1 MSGLYFQIGA
11 DFDKLKQLK
20 REIDDLKS
28 TLLGMDKS
36 ADPQTFEA
44 LNKRLQQL
52 QSEFNKSAESAA
64 RFGATYENNL
74 RNKIQ
79 ESSVTVNE
87 LTRKIIEQ
95 KSIIKDIE
103 HDVNKLGQAYRKLSN
118 SDTGKKD
125 ALNEWNAAKKALAEE
140 KSSLFAL
147 QQRQSEARLTTR
159 ELREEYS
166 RYTGNIRDS
175 SKATDNASDSLL
187 NYIKKG
193 AALAGVTFGIDKIK
207 DLGSEIISVRNQ
219 FQQLEIAFGTMLKS
233 KDKAAS
239 LMKDL
244 TQFAAET
251 PFGLQSA
258 ASGAKQLLAY
268 GSTADTVIRELT
280 MLGDVA
286 AGTGQQ
292 IGDLVYL
299 YGTLRTQGR
308 AYLMD
313 IRQFAGRGIP
323 IYDELAKVLN
333 TSKDK
338 VNDFVSAGKVGFK
351 EVEQAFKN
359 MTSQGGL
366 YGGLME
372 QQSASIGGRIEA
384 LKDNID
390 SIFNTI
396 GKDSE
401 GIIYKS
407 IDGLNSLVE
416 NYEKIGKVLLSLVAT
431 YGAYKTAVILTTA
444 IEKIR
449 TTQAVYDIATKEIQ
463 LGLTIKNIWAQS
475 ALNKVISANPYAIA
489 AVLAIGLVTTM
500 WALRDSTSAAE
511 KAQEDYNKRKEE
523 AIQKEQDHK
532 SKIEELI
539 NTATNQ
545 ALADLQ
551 RVDALE
557 TLKQKYPQIFKEYD
571 IELLK
576 LADILSIKKQ
586 IAEQDGKDAVKNR
599 RNQYEEA
606 LNRQKQA
613 EERYNK
619 LVKEYG
625 GSINY
630 QGIINDAKSR
640 LTKANEELKLY
651 EKDVQTDRINTFIAG
666 IEKMSKKQIEVELQA
681 RQQLEHNLK
690 QSGRS
695 RGVISGGLLDGT
707 FSKDQ
712 LNQQTAAL
720 ETELNKRNQARFNYV
735 DLEKKYNSELKALQ
749 NERIKIE
756 KDDLK
761 LTPEELKKKIDD
773 IDAKIKAKE
782 EDLKSLTGKTS
793 KQADAA
799 ANKTETAAEKARKA
813 AQKTVDDQLKLNND
827 KAKALLDARNVQ
839 LENDQK
845 LLDLQEEGFDKQQK
859 QIDLNHQKELL
870 SIKKRTQEL
879 IEKRQDEER
888 KQWDLNNP
896 NGSKTPFTPK
906 TLSIADLSASD
917 QADLANSTIIAS
929 KVQEKDTADLLKSLL
944 AKYQDYNTQRAEVNK
959 QFDAEEKALTQSRNA
974 ENADQIDAAL
984 AVIVKKRKEALKS
997 IGESEANETK
1007 KSSDLFIRLFTDSS
1021 QQSIEQIRKVIVET
1035 QALYNYLSTTK
1046 EEDITSNFGF
1056 TADQLK
1062 AFKGNAEELKAV
1074 LDGLISKKKDLAG
1087 RSEFDSL
1094 ILGVKDGIA
1103 KIQKGGTKNIG
1114 QGITD
1119 IGAAATAMMPTIE
1132 KFGQDLGAIF
1142 GSDMADDISVITDL
1156 LGATVEVGTG
1166 VGKIMS
1172 GDIVGGIKD
1181 TVSGIAKVFS
1191 MASAANERHREA
1203 LKLIAA
1209 AAKAQEHAYQ
1219 IALRMQSLAYE
1230 QGNTIFGDDPYG
1242 KAINGA
1248 IEYKNALIEL
1258 DKSLKG
1264 DGKLNRKS
1272 IFEIPK
1278 KSDIAALE
1286 NLQIVTGHKK
1296 TGLFGL
1302 GKGKDTYSGIL
1313 EIYPELI
1320 DQNGEFNLELA
1331 KTVIAERKMSDENKI
1346 AFQTM
1351 IDNAEQAKEAYAVMK
1366 DYLTN
1371 IFGDLGDTMTD
1382 ALVNSFL
1389 KGEDAAKAFY
1399 ESASSMV
1406 QNLVKDIINA
1416 AVIAPIIKKATEE
1429 SMAIM
1434 EDTSLTDEQR
1444 MEKLML
1450 VVDDILNKGLE
1461 AQDQAKGLYDY
1472 SNEKWKEITGK
1483 ELFTDTSQSAS
1494 SGYSVSMS
1502 QDTGDA
1508 IEGRVTGIQISAL
1521 NTEANT
1527 LVISNDVKG
1536 ILTQTISIGDS
1547 LRKSVVMVD
1556 EIKTIQLN
1564 SYYELKNI
1572 SKNSDSIPLIHQRL
1586 GEVSTKLDRL

>member
-28 TLLGMDKS
+28 TLIGMDKS

-52 QSEFNKSAESAA
+52 QTEFNKSAESAA
-64 RFGATYENNL
+64 RFGAVYENNL

-79 ESSVTVNE
+79 ESTATFND

-103 HDVNKLGQAYRKLSN
+103 ADVNKLGESYRKLSN
-118 SDTGKKD
+118 SDPGKKD

-140 KSSLFAL
+140 KTALFAL
-147 QQRQSEARLTTR
+147 QQRQTEARLTTR

-166 RYTGNIRDS
+166 RYTANIRDS
-175 SKATDNASDSLL
+175 SKATDSASDSLL
-187 NYIKKG
+187 SYVKKG
-193 AALAGVTFGIDKIK
+193 AALAGITFGIDKIK
-207 DLGSEIISVRNQ
+207 DLGSEIINVRNQ

-233 KDKAAS
+233 KDKAAT

-268 GSTADTVIRELT
+268 GSTADTVIKELT
-280 MLGDVA
+280 MIGDVA

-333 TSKDK
+333 VSKDK

-372 QQSASIGGRIEA
+372 QQSAAIGGRIEA

-416 NYEKIGKVLLSLVAT
+416 NYEKVGKVILALVAT
-431 YGAYKTAVILTTA
+431 YGAYKTAVILNAVAESGWTIA
-444 IEKIR
+444 QMAQYKWLLLVEKA
-449 TTQAVYDIATKEIQ
+449 QKLLNATMLK
-463 LGLTIKNIWAQS
+463 
-475 ALNKVISANPYAIA
+475 NPYVLA
-489 AVLAIGLVTTM
+489 ATLAIGVVAAM

-511 KAQEDYNKRKEE
+511 KAQADYNKRKEE
-523 AIQKEQDHK
+523 AIQKEQEHK
-532 SKIEELI
+532 TKIEELI

-557 TLKQKYPQIFKEYD
+557 TLKQKYPQIFAKYD

-586 IAEQDGKDAVKNR
+586 IAEQDGKDALKSR
-599 RNQYEEA
+599 QNQYGEA
-606 LNRQKQA
+606 
-613 EERYNK
+613 
-619 LVKEYG
+619 
-625 GSINY
+625 
-630 QGIINDAKSR
+630 
-640 LTKANEELKLY
+640 KANVEKAQKDLEIAKQSTSMRYERVRDAQRNLLKAQADLVPY
-651 EKDVQTDRINTFIAG
+651 EKQMQEDRINIFIAG
-666 IEKMSKKQIEVELQA
+666 IDKMSKKQIEVELQA
-681 RQQLEHNLK
+681 RQQLEHNLN
-690 QSGRS
+690 QSGKS

-712 LNQQTAAL
+712 LNQQTTAL
-720 ETELNKRNQARFNYV
+720 ETELTKRNQARFNYA
-735 DLEKKYNSELKALQ
+735 DLEKKYNSELNALQ
-749 NERIKIE
+749 KERVKIE

-761 LTPEELKKKIDD
+761 STPEELKKKIDD

-782 EDLKSLTGKTS
+782 EDLKNLTGKTS
-793 KQADAA
+793 KQVDAA
-799 ANKTETAAEKARKA
+799 ANKAETAAEKARKA

-827 KAKALLDARNVQ
+827 KSKALLDARNVQ

-859 QIDLNHQKELL
+859 QIELNHQKELL
-870 SIKKRTQEL
+870 SIEKRAQEL
-879 IEKRQDEER
+879 IEKKQDEER

-997 IGESEANETK
+997 ISESEANETK

-1087 RSEFDSL
+1087 RSEFDSF

-1119 IGAAATAMMPTIE
+1119 IGAAATAMMPSIE
-1132 KFGQDLGAIF
+1132 KFGQDLGSIF
-1142 GSDMADDISVITDL
+1142 GSDTADDISVITDL

-1181 TVSGIAKVFS
+1181 TVSGIAKVFN
-1191 MASAANERHREA
+1191 MANAANQRHREA
-1203 LKLIAA
+1203 LKLIEA

-1219 IALRMQSLAYE
+1219 LALRMQSLAYE

-1346 AFQTM
+1346 SFQTM

-1450 VVDDILNKGLE
+1450 VIDDILNKGLE

-1508 IEGRVTGIQISAL
+1508 IEGRVTGIQMSAL

-1536 ILTQTISIGDS
+1536 ILTQTISIGDF
-1547 LRKSVVMVD
+1547 LRKSVIMVD

-1572 SKNSDSIPLIHQRL
+1572 SKNTNELYQINSRL

>member
-28 TLLGMDKS
+28 KLLGMDRS
-36 ADPQTFEA
+36 ADPRAFEA
-44 LNKRLQQL
+44 LERRIRSLQTEYSNLGRQL
-52 QSEFNKSAESAA
+52 SRYVADQ
-64 RFGATYENNL
+64 
-74 RNKIQ
+74 
-79 ESSVTVNE
+79 
-87 LTRKIIEQ
+87 
-95 KSIIKDIE
+95 
-103 HDVNKLGQAYRKLSN
+103 
-118 SDTGKKD
+118 
-125 ALNEWNAAKKALAEE
+125 NAA
-140 KSSLFAL
+140 
-147 QQRQSEARLTTR
+147 
-159 ELREEYS
+159 
-166 RYTGNIRDS
+166 N
-175 SKATDNASDSLL
+175 KATQDTASGLGTMHNMLL
-187 NYIKKG
+187 KIGGTTAIIGLGKQ
-193 AALAGVTFGIDKIK
+193 VID
-207 DLGSEIISVRNQ
+207 VRNQ

-233 KDKAAS
+233 EEKAS
-239 LMKDL
+239 VLMKDL
-244 TQFAAET
+244 TKFAAET

-268 GSTADTVIRELT
+268 GSTADTVIKELT
-280 MLGDVA
+280 MIGDVA

-333 TSKDK
+333 VSKDK

-416 NYEKIGKVLLSLVAT
+416 NYEKVGKVILELVAT
-431 YGAYKTAVILTTA
+431 YGAYKAAVILLTT
-444 IEKIR
+444 IENIR
-449 TTQAVYDIATKEIQ
+449 Y
-463 LGLTIKNIWAQS
+463 QS
-475 ALNKVISANPYAIA
+475 ALAQMAGMTRMQAIMDVLRAKTEALNVTMAKNPYVIVGVAVA
-489 AVLAIGLVTTM
+489 ALGYGLYKLYTYQTE
-500 WALRDSTSAAE
+500 AE
-511 KAQEDYNKRKEE
+511 KAQSRLN
-523 AIQKEQDHK
+523 
-532 SKIEELI
+532 
-539 NTATNQ
+539 
-545 ALADLQ
+545 
-551 RVDALE
+551 E
-557 TLKQKYPQIFKEYD
+557 TTKEYESN
-571 IELLK
+571 IESEKVK
-576 LADILSIKKQ
+576 LDILF
-586 IAEQDGKDAVKNR
+586 GKLRSAKEGTDK
-599 RNQYEEA
+599 YKEA
-606 LNRQKQA
+606 KQA
-613 EERYNK
+613 ILNMADSYHLSISK
-619 LVKEYG
+619 DIDLVKEETKYRNILNAAIIETAKAKAIESGTQKATEIYTKQWGDGISEIRDRFIKKFGESQGELLLDSLKESLSSGTELTKEVKSAIGRFSEIYYGSSATGG
-625 GSINY
+625 GSTTLNPVQQLVNNIQISKKTLDKEVKDLEGVFGKLRKTEDEDNKVVDPFKTY
-630 QGIINDAKSR
+630 SEQIENTRKKVSDLKTEFNNLQKGIKPKSLKDGEQFDFAK
-640 LTKANEELKLY
+640 
-651 EKDVQTDRINTFIAG
+651 G
-666 IEKMSKKQIEVELQA
+666 IE
-681 RQQLEHNLK
+681 
-690 QSGRS
+690 
-695 RGVISGGLLDGT
+695 D
-707 FSKDQ
+707 
-712 LNQQTAAL
+712 
-720 ETELNKRNQARFNYV
+720 
-735 DLEKKYNSELKALQ
+735 
-749 NERIKIE
+749 
-756 KDDLK
+756 
-761 LTPEELKKKIDD
+761 
-773 IDAKIKAKE
+773 KAKE
-782 EDLKSLTGKTS
+782 LKEAEDKLSYLLTGQSSSGAGKS
-793 KQADAA
+793 EKSA
-799 ANKTETAAEKARKA
+799 ETAAEKARKA

-827 KAKALLDARNVQ
+827 KSKALLDARNVQ

-859 QIDLNHQKELL
+859 QIELNHQKELL
-870 SIKKRTQEL
+870 SIEKRTQEL
-879 IEKRQDEER
+879 IEKKQDEER

-896 NGSKTPFTPK
+896 NGSKTPFTP
-906 TLSIADLSASD
+906 TTRSLSNLPASD
-917 QADLANSTIIAS
+917 QADLINADAIANKA
-929 KVQEKDTADLLKSLL
+929 KEKATEDLLKSILQ
-944 AKYQDYNTQRAEVNK
+944 KYQDYNTQRSEVNK
-959 QFDAEEKALTQSRNA
+959 QFDAEEKALTKSRN
-974 ENADQIDAAL
+974 EYNADQIDAAL

-997 IGESEANETK
+997 ISESEANETK

-1087 RSEFDSL
+1087 RSEFDSF

-1119 IGAAATAMMPTIE
+1119 IGAAATAMMPSIE
-1132 KFGQDLGAIF
+1132 KFGQDLGSIF
-1142 GSDMADDISVITDL
+1142 GSDTADDISVITDL

-1181 TVSGIAKVFS
+1181 TVSGIAKVFN
-1191 MASAANERHREA
+1191 MANAANQRHREA
-1203 LKLIAA
+1203 LKLIEA

-1219 IALRMQSLAYE
+1219 LALRMQSLAYE
-1230 QGNTIFGDDPYG
+1230 HGNTIFGDDPYG

-1406 QNLVKDIINA
+1406 QNLVKDMINA
-1416 AVIAPIIKKATEE
+1416 AVIAPIIKKATEDAM
-1429 SMAIM
+1429 SIM

-1472 SNEKWKEITGK
+1472 SNGKWKEITGK
-1483 ELFTDTSQSAS
+1483 ELFTNDSTSQSS
-1494 SGYSVSMS
+1494 TSGGFQTMS
-1502 QDTGDA
+1502 QDMGGELNGQFTALQMSGVN
-1508 IEGRVTGIQISAL
+1508 IEGNTLTISADLKLLLGQTLTISDSVKQSLAILDESRTIQI
-1521 NTEANT
+1521 
-1527 LVISNDVKG
+1527 
-1536 ILTQTISIGDS
+1536 
-1547 LRKSVVMVD
+1547 
-1556 EIKTIQLN
+1556 N

-1572 SKNSDSIPLIHQRL
+1572 SKNTNELYQMNERL
-1586 GEVSTKLDRL
+1586 GNIEKNTKGLTSR